1 MKKIFLTALAVALLL
16 GAAAAVVAAEV
27 GYWDRF
33 KSVFVDWDDNAPPA
47 SGKTQVTGV
56 RGVNVEKAL
65 GKKGYDWDAVSY
77 MEDFT
82 VSMDSEKQF
91 LEEGKL
97 GPFAKGVK

>member
-1 MKKIFLTALAVALLL
+1 MKRLILTAAAVLLL
-16 GAAAAVVAAEV
+16 GTAAVAVAAEA

-65 GKKGYDWDAVSY
+65 GKKGYDWDAVNY

-82 VSMDSEKQF
+82 VSMDSERSF